1 MDINDATRAG
11 ASIKE
16 VVSEMHEAVLTAQF
30 VEESKVIVDYSLL
43 QKAFY
48 WLEDTMK
55 DSEPVEP
62 CLSADTVKNDKY
74 HCPIC
79 GADIG
84 KKFNRFCSGCG
95 HPFDWSN
102 VLRWK

>member
-16 VVSEMHEAVLTAQF
+16 VVSEMHEAVLTAPF

-55 DSEPVEP
+55 DSEPIKP
-62 CLSADTVKNDKY
+62 SLSADTIKNDKY
-74 HCPIC
+74 LCRC
-79 GADIG
+79 GATIE
-84 KKFNRFCSGCG
+84 KKFDHYCANCG
-95 HPFDWSN
+95 HPLDWSN